1 MRKSQRKKHCTSCS
15 DMTELSC
22 CGREDDVPILKL
34 SYKAIIGL
42 VVLPTRK
49 TTVNKQYSGA
59 AVFEYLKNK

>member
-1 MRKSQRKKHCTSCS
+1 
-15 DMTELSC
+15 MTELSC